1 MGAMLCSAYAGKLD
15 CGLIAI
21 LKKYVQD
28 AAGGEG
34 IIVFCMAGEQHC
46 EGKALSNIF

>member
-1 MGAMLCSAYAGKLD
+1 MGVMLCSAYAGKLD

-28 AAGGEG
+28 AAGE
-34 IIVFCMAGEQHC
+34 
-46 EGKALSNIF
+46 